1 MITIKNKFAIEKM
14 YTAGQHLADLFD
26 QIETL
31 IKPDISTLFLDGYIE
46 AFIKTKGMTSET
58 KGYAGYRHVSCISLN
73 DELVHGIPA
82 AHKVLKEGDLVKID
96 ICASFKGYCA
106 DMARPFIVT
115 LDHTGLLTKMIEVSK
130 LSLDAGISN
139 AIAGNRLYDIS
150 AAIGA
155 IVQQHGYGIVRDFVG
170 HGIGRLMHEEPDVP
184 NYGIAGTGPKL
195 VTGMA
200 FAIEPMFTEKGYAVF
215 VDSDK
220 WTVKTKDKGIA
231 MHREDTVVIMQ
242 EQPLIITRHCSL

>member
-14 YTAGQHLADLFD
+14 YTAGQHLANLFD

-31 IKPDISTLFLDGYIE
+31 IKPGVSTLFLDDYIE
-46 AFIKTKGMTSET
+46 VFLKAKGMISET
-58 KGYAGYRHVSCISLN
+58 KGYAGYKHVSCISIN

-82 AHKVLKEGDLVKID
+82 AHKILKEGDLVKVD

-115 LDHTGLLTKMIEVSK
+115 LDHTGLLTEMIEVSK

-139 AIAGNRLYDIS
+139 AIVGNRLYDIS

-155 IVQQHGYGIVRDFVG
+155 TLQRHGYGIVRDFVG
-170 HGIGRLMHEEPDVP
+170 HGIGRSMHEEPDVP
-184 NYGIAGTGPKL
+184 NYGTAGTGPKL
-195 VTGMA
+195 VAGMA

-231 MHREDTVVIMQ
+231 MHREDTVVITQ
-242 EQPLIITRHCSL
+242 GQPLIITRHCSL